1 MSRRSTRV
9 LVAGMIAAMTAASIG
24 ASSAHAQNW
33 RTLDVARQLA
43 DSGATSVKVVYGT
56 GRFGI
61 RGTSEPL
68 LYHMQLRY
76 DGTRTQPRHTFNAAT
91 RTLELGVQ
99 KSDMRF
105 TGRNDGEE
113 GKLQLELSRSTP
125 IDLALD
131 LGAVEADLDLTGLRL
146 TRLHLES
153 GASDGKIRFDSLNA
167 TRMSS
172 FEVSLGAASFRGDR
186 LANANAPS
194 IRVDAGV
201 GNVELDMSG
210 QWTQDIELHVE
221 VTLGIVTI
229 HVPADVG
236 VRVSVDKV
244 FASFDHEGLVERNGA
259 WVSRNW
265 DSAPHKLRVSA
276 ETVFGKLTIDKTGR

>member
-1 MSRRSTRV
+1 MNRRSSRV
-9 LVAGMIAAMTAASIG
+9 LVAATVMMSLGTVPAG
-24 ASSAHAQNW
+24 AQSW

-43 DSGATSVKVVYGT
+43 DSAPTKVKVLYGT
-56 GRFGI
+56 GAFGL
-61 RGTSEPL
+61 RATSTPL

-76 DGTRTQPRHTFNAAT
+76 DRTRTEPRHSFNVAT
-91 RTLELGVQ
+91 RELQVGVQ

-105 TGRNDGEE
+105 TGRNDEE
-113 GKLQLELSRSTP
+113 QSRLQLELSRATP

-146 TRLHLES
+146 SRVHLAS
-153 GASDGKIRFDSLNA
+153 GASDGKVRFDSLNP
-167 TRMSS
+167 TRMSALD
-172 FEVSLGAASFRGDR
+172 VSLGAASFRGER
-186 LANANAPS
+186 LANANTPS

-201 GNVELDMSG
+201 GNVELDMGG
-210 QWTQDIELHVE
+210 QWTQDIDLHVE
-221 VTLGIVTI
+221 VLLGVVTI

-236 VRVSVDKV
+236 VRVTLEKS
-244 FASFDHEGLVERNGA
+244 FGSFDHEGLVQRDGA

-276 ETVFGKLTIDKTGR
+276 ETVFGKLTIDRTGR

>member
-1 MSRRSTRV
+1 MNRRSSGV
-9 LVAGMIAAMTAASIG
+9 LVAAMVVTSLG
-24 ASSAHAQNW
+24 AVPANAQSW

-43 DSGATSVKVVYGT
+43 DSAPTTVKVLYGT
-56 GRFGI
+56 GAFGL
-61 RGTSEPL
+61 RAASTLL

-76 DGTRTQPRHTFNAAT
+76 DGARTEPRHSFNVAT
-91 RTLELGVQ
+91 RELQVGVQ

-105 TGRNDGEE
+105 TGRDDEE
-113 GKLQLELSRSTP
+113 QPRLQLELSRATP

-146 TRLHLES
+146 SRVHLES
-153 GASDGKIRFDSLNA
+153 GASDGKVRFDSLNP
-167 TRMSS
+167 TRMSALD
-172 FEVSLGAASFRGDR
+172 VSLGAASFRGER
-186 LANANAPS
+186 LANANTPS

-201 GNVELDMSG
+201 GNVELDMGG
-210 QWTQDIELHVE
+210 QWTQDIDLHVE
-221 VTLGIVTI
+221 VLLGVVTI

-236 VRVSVDKV
+236 VRVTLEKT
-244 FASFDHEGLVERNGA
+244 FASFDHEGLVQRDGA

-276 ETVFGKLTIDKTGR
+276 ETVFGKLTIDRTGR

>member
-1 MSRRSTRV
+1 M
-9 LVAGMIAAMTAASIG
+9 AAMVVTSLG
-24 ASSAHAQNW
+24 AVPANAQSW

-43 DSGATSVKVVYGT
+43 DSAPTTVKVLYGT
-56 GRFGI
+56 GAFGL
-61 RGTSEPL
+61 RAASTPL

-76 DGTRTQPRHTFNAAT
+76 DGARTEPRHSFNVAT
-91 RTLELGVQ
+91 RELQVGVQ

-105 TGRNDGEE
+105 TGRDDEE
-113 GKLQLELSRSTP
+113 QPRLQLELSRATP

-146 TRLHLES
+146 SRVHLES
-153 GASDGKIRFDSLNA
+153 GASDGKVRFDSLNP
-167 TRMSS
+167 TRMSALD
-172 FEVSLGAASFRGDR
+172 VSLGAASFRGER
-186 LANANAPS
+186 LANANTPS

-201 GNVELDMSG
+201 GNVELDMGG
-210 QWTQDIELHVE
+210 QWTQDIDLHVE
-221 VTLGIVTI
+221 VLLGVVTI

-236 VRVSVDKV
+236 VRVTLEKT
-244 FASFDHEGLVERNGA
+244 FASFDHEGLVQRDGA

-276 ETVFGKLTIDKTGR
+276 ETVFGKLTIDRTGR